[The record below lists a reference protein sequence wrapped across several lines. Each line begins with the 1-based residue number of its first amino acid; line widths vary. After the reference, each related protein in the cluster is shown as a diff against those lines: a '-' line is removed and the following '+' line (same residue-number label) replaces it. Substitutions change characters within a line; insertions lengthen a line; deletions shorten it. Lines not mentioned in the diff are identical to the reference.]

1 MDETPKTAAP
11 ETENAGTNNPTEP
24 QAPATEPTQQ
34 PEAPA
39 DGGLGLT
46 AEQAADLKKFMES
59 NGGYDKMMKNV
70 KSAISNPQKLEEPQK
85 TEEPQKPEEPV
96 QPQTQPT
103 YTEPAKPAKG
113 YKTPQEFIVEEYY
126 KSLAKE
132 DKYKQIA
139 GDITSGKILNEMAEF
154 GIFPTDAN
162 GNLNDSQV
170 RKFLDLKAQTV
181 PAQQQVVEP
190 TTTPTADYVQVGEQ
204 ITTIEEAQKVMLDN
218 IDKTGK
224 GFAPHPQVEAAKE
237 FLKKALAQ
245 QYN

>member
-1 MDETPKTAAP
+1 MDDTPKTAAP
-11 ETENAGTNNPTEP
+11 ETENAGTNNTPEP
-24 QAPATEPTQQ
+24 QAPAAEQPQQ
-34 PEAPA
+34 PEAQPQ
-39 DGGLGLT
+39 DNGLGLT

-70 KSAISNPQKLEEPQK
+70 KSAISNPQKSEEPQK
-85 TEEPQKPEEPV
+85 TEEPKQPEELKQPQPQPQPTEPQKPG
-96 QPQTQPT
+96 
-103 YTEPAKPAKG
+103 KG

-132 DKYKQIA
+132 DAYKAIA
-139 GDITSGKILNEMAEF
+139 KDITSGKILNEMAEF

-162 GNLNDSQV
+162 GNINDGQV

-190 TTTPTADYVQVGEQ
+190 STTPTADYVQVGEQ
-204 ITTIEEAQKVMLDN
+204 ITSLEQAQKVMLDN
-218 IDKTGK
+218 IEKTGQ
-224 GFAPHPQVEAAKE
+224 GYAPHPQVEAAKE

-245 QYN
+245 